1 MEEEEGRRERRVG
14 EEEVEEADG
23 RRKGRREKEAKG
35 KWRLVQPGEEV
46 LGMGRGRWL
55 FLFL

>member
-1 MEEEEGRRERRVG
+1 MNEGKPKQNKNA
-14 EEEVEEADG
+14 EVPDLMALTFWWG
-23 RRKGRREKEAKG
+23 RQKEAKG